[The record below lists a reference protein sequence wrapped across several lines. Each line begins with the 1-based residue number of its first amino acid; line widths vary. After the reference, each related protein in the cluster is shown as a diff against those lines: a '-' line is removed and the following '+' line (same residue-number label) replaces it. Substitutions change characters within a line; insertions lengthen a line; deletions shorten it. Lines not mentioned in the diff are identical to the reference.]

1 MGLTWR
7 DAVSACVIVVML
19 VAYTAYLGGTSLVL
33 ISSTWAISA
42 VVLVLAIGSAVIGSG
57 DLYTRP
63 QPRLGAVFRRIA
75 TGLGTIAVIAGL
87 TGLITGSAHALE
99 ILIVVT
105 IAWLGTAIFWHVLT
119 IGSDRE
125 P

>member
-7 DAVSACVIVVML
+7 DAVSFSAIVV
-19 VAYTAYLGGTSLVL
+19 VVTAYTAYLGGTSLPL
-33 ISSTWAISA
+33 ISSAWATSA
-42 VVLVLAIGSAVIGSG
+42 VVLLLGIGCAVIGGG

-63 QPRLGAVFRRIA
+63 QPRLGEVFRRIA
-75 TGLGTIAVIAGL
+75 TGFGAIAVIAGL

-99 ILIVVT
+99 VLVMVV

-119 IGSDRE
+119 IGSDQ
-125 P
+125 